1 MKKEVGRPIG
11 GSQFLPKRRGG
22 DRIRRRILVFEGGR
36 GHIFVDELQLV
47 GWWGAAGLCGTRK
60 VMKTNDEEEEELK

>member
-1 MKKEVGRPIG
+1 LKKEVGRPIG

-47 GWWGAAGLCGTRK
+47 GWLVGRGWP
-60 VMKTNDEEEEELK
+60 MWDEESDEDQ